1 MNGVVLLHSEP
12 PEARMPRARWRLYVF
27 KGEAEAQPPLMLHTA
42 SSYLLGRERRV
53 ATIPTDHLSCSK
65 QARASASVL
74 GPSRLLRCQRCFCT
88 RANARCCADVARA
101 AHTACGAAVAADGED
116 GRGRHA
122 ARRRAPVPH
131 GACRASQRA
140 SHHARDAHA
149 R

>member
-65 QARASASVL
+65 QARPRALCRGIAAAPLPALLLHACERGVL
-74 GPSRLLRCQRCFCT
+74 
-88 RANARCCADVARA
+88 CADAACAPRTQHAVLQWRLTEKNGADGMPRA
-101 AHTACGAAVAADGED
+101 AVRLYLMARTCALCITRQVHT
-116 GRGRHA
+116 
-122 ARRRAPVPH
+122 
-131 GACRASQRA
+131 SLI
-140 SHHARDAHA
+140 
-149 R
+149 